1 MQIVLPAYTPYG
13 YSPTEAGLASL
24 LGFNGELQESHSGTY
39 LLGNGYRPYST
50 LLMRFLAP
58 DSWSPFGAGGLNAYS
73 YCVNDPVNK
82 SDPDGHAGSKPQR
95 IPSFINRRVPLLQP
109 DEVGQENAM
118 LIRRLQRR
126 QQQAAL
132 NPPRNPLAQPR
143 GQQRYAH
150 RGGLDAAAAP
160 NHERNAALPLNNIP
174 RAEQAPQAITL
185 DNALSLYNEL
195 VIADGHI
202 QTFNRNLGYLEP
214 GSELFQQYRNDIE
227 RIGRRAEEI
236 RPQLGTDQLRWFHF

>member
-13 YSPTEAGLASL
+13 YSPAEAGLASL
-24 LGFNGELQESHSGTY
+24 LGFNGELQESHAGTY

-82 SDPDGHAGSKPQR
+82 SDPDGHVGSYPQR
-95 IPSFINRRVPLLQP
+95 ITSFTNRRVRPAQP

-118 LIRRLQRR
+118 LNRRLQRR
-126 QQQAAL
+126 QQQAVL
-132 NPPRNPLAQPR
+132 NPPRNPPAQPR
-143 GQQRYAH
+143 DQQMYAQ
-150 RGGLDAAAAP
+150 RGRFDALAAP

-185 DNALSLYNEL
+185 DNAMRLYEEL
-195 VIADGHI
+195 GIADGHI
-202 QTFNRNLGYLEP
+202 QTFSRHRRYVAAGTEISQEYNNY
-214 GSELFQQYRNDIE
+214 IE

-236 RPQLGTDQLRWFHF
+236 RQQLGTDQLRWFHF